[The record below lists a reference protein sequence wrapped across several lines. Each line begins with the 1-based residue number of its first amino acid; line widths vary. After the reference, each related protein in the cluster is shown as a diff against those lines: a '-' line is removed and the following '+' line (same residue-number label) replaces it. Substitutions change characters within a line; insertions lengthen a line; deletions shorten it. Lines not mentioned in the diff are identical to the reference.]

1 MFKSKLLPEEKEMML
16 QWASEGVGYTEI
28 ASRLG
33 NKVSRQRIKQI
44 CKSNGVDAFQIGR
57 EKRLEERENRMIAKW
72 GTEWNNPSVRKSY
85 IYQSMRAKFRNKRAN
100 AVRSGKEWTIEFGDL
115 SFPTH
120 CPVLNIPLNYF
131 SEQRCENSPSFDRIN
146 PSLGY
151 VKGNVAVISWRA
163 NRIKN
168 DGSAE
173 EHRLIAEWLGSSEP

>member
-1 MFKSKLLPEEKEMML
+1 MFKPKLTE
-16 QWASEGVGYTEI
+16 QDRQNIITWASEGVGYTEI
-28 ASRLG
+28 ASKLD
-33 NKVSRQRIKQI
+33 NKVSKQRIKQL
-44 CKSNGVDAFQIGR
+44 CKRYGIDAFQIGR
-57 EKRLEERENRMIAKW
+57 GKRLEERENRMVAKW
-72 GTEWNNPSVRKSY
+72 GEEWNNPSTRKSY
-85 IYQSMRAKFRNKRAN
+85 IYQSMRSKFRQKRAN
-100 AVRSGKEWTIEFGDL
+100 AINAGKEWTVEFGDL

-131 SEQRCENSPSFDRIN
+131 AEKRCESSPSFDRIN

-173 EHRLIAEWLGSSEP
+173 EHRLIAEWLTSSEP

>member
-1 MFKSKLLPEEKEMML
+1 MFKPKLTE
-16 QWASEGVGYTEI
+16 QDRQNIITWASEGVGYTEI
-28 ASRLG
+28 ASKLD
-33 NKVSRQRIKQI
+33 NKVSKQRIKQL
-44 CKSNGVDAFQIGR
+44 CKRYGIDAFQIGR
-57 EKRLEERENRMIAKW
+57 GKRLEERENRMVAKW
-72 GTEWNNPSVRKSY
+72 GEEWNNSSTRKSY
-85 IYQSMRAKFRNKRAN
+85 IYQSMRSKFRQKRAN
-100 AVRSGKEWTIEFGDL
+100 AINAGKEWTIEFGDL

-131 SEQRCENSPSFDRIN
+131 AEKRCESSPSFDRIN

-173 EHRLIAEWLGSSEP
+173 EHRLIAEWLTSSEP